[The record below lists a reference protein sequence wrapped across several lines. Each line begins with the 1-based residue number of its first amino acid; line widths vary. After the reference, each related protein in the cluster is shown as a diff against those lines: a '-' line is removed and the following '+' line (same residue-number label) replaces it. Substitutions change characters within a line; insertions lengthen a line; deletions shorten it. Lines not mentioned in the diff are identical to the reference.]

1 MHSNDDASE
10 KSALPVW
17 MVLQESFFYVPLLC
31 LVRLCLSH
39 LSISLISQSL
49 LLSLSWGVNRML
61 ELSAYQALTCIFG
74 EYPV

>member
-17 MVLQESFFYVPLLC
+17 TVLQESFFYVPLLC

-39 LSISLISQSL
+39 LSVSSSLFL
-49 LLSLSWGVNRML
+49 GV
-61 ELSAYQALTCIFG
+61 LTGC
-74 EYPV
+74 